1 MFHHVYQFHFQQL
14 CMVANDSVVL
24 HQYAFDSN
32 NSDKIVCIIIMYN
45 QIIMYDCIINK
56 YCCSCSIA
64 LSNRPLW
71 GIPRPTKPWRP
82 GLPGVA
88 HRTSP
93 LASRAQRAESE
104 SSEHR
109 QNIGISWNIM
119 KIWEY
124 NERPWFLIAIIISEL
139 IYRKIHRQ
147 GKFIDVWMV
156 RILVAFGFSL
166 ELIHPVTFCN
176 PNDSQGI
183 SWYHAWR
190 WTVDKMWKL
199 RCARL
204 ELVTSLREPFGR
216 RPAL

>member
-32 NSDKIVCIIIMYN
+32 NSDKIVCIIMYN
-45 QIIMYDCIINK
+45 QRIMYDHIINK

-64 LSNRPLW
+64 LSNMPLW

-109 QNIGISWNIM
+109 QNIGVSWNIM
-119 KIWEY
+119 KISWKY
-124 NERPWFLIAIIISEL
+124 GNIMRNHDFLLPWLSQNWSIGKSTGKSTGKSA
-139 IYRKIHRQ
+139 

-176 PNDSQGI
+176 PKKNRREFPGI
-183 SWYHAWR
+183 MLDAELLTRCGSWGVPGWN
-190 WTVDKMWKL
+190 W
-199 RCARL
+199 
-204 ELVTSLREPFGR
+204 
-216 RPAL
+216 